1 MQTQRGAGVLVMAV
15 SRWMLYTAV
24 LLPVQGSP
32 TLPDCPEPCYCHK
45 GPMLNC
51 SSVGLSLGQ
60 KHIPSTVTDLDLS
73 HNLLNSFSPLW
84 PSWGLKNLW
93 IGHNSLIH
101 LSLCV
106 ERTWGKL
113 RGTALSHSRG
123 KCVSWAPALQLL
135 SAENNQLER
144 IPEGIAGCQF
154 LLVLQL
160 SHNRISDLRSGDL
173 SRSPRLREIHL
184 QHNRISSLNPLAL
197 RDLPEI
203 RVLDLSFNMLTTI
216 PPSAYLALRNLNALV
231 EVSGN
236 KWRCDC
242 NLRSLRRWMIYD
254 RDMDQQQSWKGVV
267 CSHPSVHSGRDL
279 LHLEDSDLTC
289 STAENRAGL
298 HQDVTVDEGTDILL
312 PCSSPNQDSTWWT
325 PNGQVPGSQNGLLI
339 SDIAEKDTGL
349 YVCVSGPDEETV
361 SVFDLHVH
369 KTPRK
374 TRGTRSLYVE
384 QLQMNPELGRLQRG
398 GQKTDLQRATQRTQ
412 SELDLAVCLSVFITL
427 VVAFI
432 LGALARPLLDVLW
445 GRYCKCCEC
454 TRKSPIEAQSVTSAG
469 RGPHDNNAYSDEEE
483 GEEVGTHRERRVTF
497 SGHPSELRD
506 QNSVPYYDTMAT
518 GRQGNQAGEY
528 GASYNNFNERDT
540 FHTSLEV
547 NRPPDSVSS
556 GSSQQDNQVETDT
569 HSGDPSNVSLRK
581 PPGGANPV
589 HTDDVEFEPIP
600 DPDEWQR
607 SRSLSVSSHS
617 DQERSDRG
625 QDIDCPTKNLA
636 QNNPQE
642 SHFTLKE
649 GDTTKQS
656 LDFPMVKVINSG
668 SVDEISKYTIESSI
682 DWKHIMA
689 EANLLDPELWN
700 DSGESFE
707 FPDSIRSASARSSNK
722 DLYGSALVDQLR
734 KESEQA
740 RNEKLL
746 AKDQREN
753 DKSGS
758 SSSCDCGNEPTEYA
772 VNAQIDEVKEVFPD
786 SVLTHDSCPD
796 PAANL
801 YFQQDVKEGVCVGEL
816 RMEVRCS
823 PVFSQH
829 SSSDSGDEPTTYT
842 VNGSSEEECDQAQ
855 KDLSL
860 SLRYRNVSFAP
871 RKALSIEISKEGI
884 QYMPEPEA
892 NKEPLTHPSVPSDRA
907 WVGDPPVPV
916 HIPRFGKRLDI
927 QPPRGAKSVT
937 HKKSPL
943 FESSSSSEREE
954 ETIENSV
961 KLNREVPDVLHK
973 DSFLNLGDINVS
985 VAPRKAVS
993 IGLSKDG
1000 FQYQPEMETK
1010 SSSLNLSSHT
1020 AITPKDQLP
1029 QYSLPEGTMAEE
1041 SPVYI
1046 PSFRRHLD
1054 IQSPN
1059 EIPPPTACLPRPAG
1073 SSSSSSESEDDTA
1086 IKQKR
1091 QEENA
1096 KVLDSSFSLAG
1107 IDVSFSP
1114 RKTLNIG
1121 FSKEGIHYQ
1130 SEPNSTGVALTSESV
1145 IGIKENLPKSSIPSD
1160 GTREEES
1167 PVPVYIPRLRR
1178 RLDIQSPQ
1186 DTPPAI
1192 PQTPPPSE
1200 SLYSSSESED
1210 ETTRN
1215 RKGEQKAKIPNSS
1228 FSLAGIDVSLAPRKA
1243 LNIGISEDGIQYQS
1257 DSDHQGT
1264 TPAAP
1269 SSPGPA
1275 GSTSPS
1281 SESEDET
1288 EMYQRKE
1295 ERETKVP
1302 ESSFSLSCLDVSFA
1316 PRKALNIG
1324 FSEDGIQYQPGPE
1337 TKSTGLDLTTQFA
1350 INAKVP
1356 LTQPS
1361 LSSERLQVGGPP
1373 VPVHIP
1379 RFGKRLDIQPPR
1391 GAKSVTHKK
1400 SPLFES
1406 SSSSEREE
1414 ETIEN
1419 SVKLNREVPDV
1430 LHKDSFLSLGD
1441 INVSVA
1447 PRKAVSIGLSKDGF
1461 QYQPEMETKSSS
1473 LNLSSH
1479 TAITPKDQLPQ
1490 YSLPE
1495 GTMAEESPVYIP
1507 SFRRHLD
1514 IQSPNEI
1521 PPPSACLPRPAG
1533 SSSSSSESEDDTAI
1547 KQKRQEENA
1556 MVLDSSFSL
1565 AGIDVS
1571 FSPRKTLNIGFSK
1584 EGIHYQ
1590 SEPNSTGVAL
1600 TSESVI
1606 GIKENL
1612 PKSSIPSDGTREEES
1627 PVPVYIPRLRR
1638 RLDIQSPQDT
1648 PPAIPQTPPPS
1659 ESLYSSSESED
1670 ETTRNRK
1677 GEQKAK
1683 IPNSSFSLAGIDVS
1697 LAPRK
1702 ALNIGISEDGIQ
1714 YQSDSDHQGTTPAA
1728 PSSPGPA
1735 GSTSPSSESEDET
1748 EMYQRKEER
1757 ETKVPESSFSLSGL
1771 DISFAPRKAL
1781 NIGFSKENSYL
1792 PHPEAESRLSD
1803 QGLTSQTAINTKY
1816 EGFKDTKILP
1826 QVFLPKTSFSSS
1838 SYGKTADGATTQLFY
1853 VPQHRKRLDIQPP
1866 QNAPPAAPQTPPPS
1880 GSSSSSI
1887 FHGNETAMPEKKEE
1901 DEARL
1906 PDVTYNHPSLS
1917 PGDTSINISFAKKK
1931 ELNIGFA
1938 KEHLQSQSTTSKGG
1952 AFQEDAKQ
1960 VPKLSLPKTSLSST
1974 AFSESARAE
1983 ELTLPPTKSSSSSGE
1998 SGNEPTEPTKK
2009 PGRDIPDFSLSPGET
2024 PIKVSFTPRKALNI
2038 GLYNSTSTTDEVDR
2052 KTKEEDRRNRPG
2064 LGGLKVLSE
2073 MRQWDTMDSSTDVAF
2088 SQRRALNIKFDALDN
2103 STDEV
2108 AQRVRT
2114 DYSSP
2119 IQGYI
2124 DRKEG
2129 GLEEVTNLT
2138 PKVSLPKTSRF
2149 FSTPTPSNEARL
2161 IQSPL
2166 QIPRQRRR
2174 LVVDI
2179 QPPLAPPAAQ
2189 GTPPA
2194 FPEGDEAAG
2203 SGWRSRGEQGKAV
2216 DGFGFTTQAE
2226 KGEKHYMGLL
2236 TAKPFGSARQYQ
2248 RSVASET
2255 FRTTRHSAI
2264 SEREGPEKGTSTSDA
2279 TLHFET
2285 HREGSEA

>member
-973 DSFLNLGDINVS
+973 DSFL
-985 VAPRKAVS
+985 
-993 IGLSKDG
+993 
-1000 FQYQPEMETK
+1000 
-1010 SSSLNLSSHT
+1010 
-1020 AITPKDQLP
+1020 
-1029 QYSLPEGTMAEE
+1029 
-1041 SPVYI
+1041 
-1046 PSFRRHLD
+1046 
-1054 IQSPN
+1054 
-1059 EIPPPTACLPRPAG
+1059 
-1073 SSSSSSESEDDTA
+1073 
-1086 IKQKR
+1086 
-1091 QEENA
+1091 
-1096 KVLDSSFSLAG
+1096 
-1107 IDVSFSP
+1107 
-1114 RKTLNIG
+1114 
-1121 FSKEGIHYQ
+1121 
-1130 SEPNSTGVALTSESV
+1130 
-1145 IGIKENLPKSSIPSD
+1145 
-1160 GTREEES
+1160 
-1167 PVPVYIPRLRR
+1167 
-1178 RLDIQSPQ
+1178 
-1186 DTPPAI
+1186 
-1192 PQTPPPSE
+1192 
-1200 SLYSSSESED
+1200 
-1210 ETTRN
+1210 
-1215 RKGEQKAKIPNSS
+1215 
-1228 FSLAGIDVSLAPRKA
+1228 
-1243 LNIGISEDGIQYQS
+1243 
-1257 DSDHQGT
+1257 
-1264 TPAAP
+1264 
-1269 SSPGPA
+1269 
-1275 GSTSPS
+1275 
-1281 SESEDET
+1281 
-1288 EMYQRKE
+1288 
-1295 ERETKVP
+1295 
-1302 ESSFSLSCLDVSFA
+1302 
-1316 PRKALNIG
+1316 
-1324 FSEDGIQYQPGPE
+1324 
-1337 TKSTGLDLTTQFA
+1337 
-1350 INAKVP
+1350 
-1356 LTQPS
+1356 
-1361 LSSERLQVGGPP
+1361 
-1373 VPVHIP
+1373 
-1379 RFGKRLDIQPPR
+1379 
-1391 GAKSVTHKK
+1391 
-1400 SPLFES
+1400 
-1406 SSSSEREE
+1406 
-1414 ETIEN
+1414 
-1419 SVKLNREVPDV
+1419 
-1430 LHKDSFLSLGD
+1430 SLGD